1 MEPRNQDAGYGAPSQ
16 PGDGKKTMWIIGGVV
31 AVIAI
36 IGVIYGATQSSLKK
50 TNSVSDNTPI
60 NTPTTDANQVAAARV
75 TSPVMYTGFDVVN
88 LQTFPYRVQV
98 RVRANASEGC
108 VAADVPTVTT
118 AGKVFTITMTGSKPA
133 DAMCTQAITA
143 IENVVELPVAD
154 LTAGNYTVK
163 LGTLKAKTFTLAADN
178 KIQFSGDK

>member
-16 PGDGKKTMWIIGGVV
+16 PGDGKKTMWIIGGLV

-36 IGVIYGATQSSLKK
+36 VGVIYGATQSTIKK
-50 TNSVSDNTPI
+50 TNQIEDNTPL
-60 NTPTTDANQVAAARV
+60 NTTSDANQVAAARV
-75 TSPVMYTGFDVVN
+75 TSPVTYTGFDVVN

-108 VAADVPTVTT
+108 VTADVPTVAT
-118 AGKVFTITMTGSKPA
+118 AGKVFTITMTGSKEV

-143 IENVVELPVAD
+143 IENVVELPVTD
-154 LTAGNYTVK
+154 LAAGNYTVK

>member
-50 TNSVSDNTPI
+50 TNSVSGNTSI
-60 NTPTTDANQVAAARV
+60 NMSTGDTNQVAAARV
-75 TSPVMYTGFDVVN
+75 TIPVTYTGFDVVN

-98 RVRANASEGC
+98 RVRGKVSEGC
-108 VAADVPTVTT
+108 VTADVPIATVS
-118 AGKVFTITMTGSKPA
+118 GKVFTVAMTGSKPA
-133 DAMCTQAITA
+133 DAMCTQIITNV
-143 IENVVELPVAD
+143 ENVVELPVAG
-154 LTAGNYTVK
+154 LAAGNYTVK
-163 LGTLKAKTFTLAADN
+163 LGTMKAKTFTLAADN
-178 KIQFSGDK
+178 KVQFSGDK